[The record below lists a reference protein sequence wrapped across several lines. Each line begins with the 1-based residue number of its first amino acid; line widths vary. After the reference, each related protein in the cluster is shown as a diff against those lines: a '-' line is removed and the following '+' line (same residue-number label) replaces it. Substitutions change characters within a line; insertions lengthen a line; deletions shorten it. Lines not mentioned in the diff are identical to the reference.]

1 VDATLAA
8 ILSKLFETTAAL
20 NTAQQKIAELEA
32 RAENAATPD
41 VDKPSL
47 PFTG

>member
-1 VDATLAA
+1 VDQTLAQ
-8 ILSKLFETTAAL
+8 IISKFWETTAAL

-32 RAENAATPD
+32 RAENEVTPD

-47 PFTG
+47 PK

>member
-1 VDATLAA
+1 MDSTLAQ

-32 RAENAATPD
+32 QIHEDSGA
-41 VDKPSL
+41 L
-47 PFTG
+47 P